1 MRRSLR
7 LPRGTALTAAV
18 LALAAMLSSIALP
31 AASAHAAD
39 DAGADDVTWSVRTE
53 SNGFGAERTSYTYAV
68 DPGQSVGDAL
78 VISNHGSAALQLAV
92 YAADGY
98 TGAGGQL
105 DLLTPA
111 ESSTGIGAWTRASA
125 ATVTVAPN
133 ESTTVP
139 FVVSVPATATPGD
152 YVGGIVTSLGS
163 SADQGISVDRR
174 LGIRI
179 GLRVSGALA
188 PSLAIENPQ
197 VTWGGTW
204 SLGTGAATLSYTLHN
219 TGNTT
224 MGAQQSATIA
234 GPFGWF
240 AADAGDVAPEVQ
252 ILPGETRDVQITVP
266 GVAGMLALIG
276 SATITPIVVDA
287 SGSTTGLTPVTTQAI
302 GFAVPW
308 LLLIIAL
315 VVIAVVAAAL
325 WWRRRAG
332 AARRQKEDERVA
344 RAVADALANAQPAAT
359 PDDTTDDTAD
369 DAVVAAAP
377 STSTIRTVTDERR

>member
-1 MRRSLR
+1 MLRSLR
-7 LPRGTALTAAV
+7 LRRGSALTAV
-18 LALAAMLSSIALP
+18 ALAAVALVWPLALP

-39 DAGADDVTWSVRTE
+39 DDAGSADDVTWSVRTE

-68 DPGQSVGDAL
+68 DPGQSVSDAL
-78 VISNHGSAALQLAV
+78 VIANHGAAALQLAV

-111 ESSTGIGAWTRASA
+111 ESSTGIGAWTHAAA

-139 FVVSVPATATPGD
+139 FVVSVPTTATPGD

-234 GPFGWF
+234 GPFGWSPT
-240 AADAGDVAPEVQ
+240 DAGDVAPEVQ

-287 SGSTTGLTPVTTQAI
+287 SGSTTGLTPVTTQAM

-308 LLLIIAL
+308 LLLIIAMIAIAL
-315 VVIAVVAAAL
+315 VVAAL

-332 AARRQKEDERVA
+332 ATRRRNEDERVA
-344 RAVADALANAQPAAT
+344 RAVADALASAQPAPA
-359 PDDTTDDTAD
+359 PDDTAGD
-369 DAVVAAAP
+369 VVVGATP
-377 STSTIRTVTDERR
+377 STTTLRTVSDGRA

>member
-1 MRRSLR
+1 MLRFLR
-7 LPRGTALTAAV
+7 LPRGTALTAVV
-18 LALAAMLSSIALP
+18 LAAVALLSSVALP

-39 DAGADDVTWSVRTE
+39 DAAGADDVTWSVRTD
-53 SNGFGAERTSYTYAV
+53 SNGFGKERTSYTYAV
-68 DPGQSVGDAL
+68 DPGQSVSDAL
-78 VISNHGSAALQLAV
+78 VITNHGSAALQLAV

-111 ESSTGIGAWTRASA
+111 ESSNAVGAWTRASA
-125 ATVTVAPN
+125 ATVTVGPDA
-133 ESTTVP
+133 STTVP
-139 FVVSVPATATPGD
+139 FVLSVPATATPGD

-204 SLGTGAATLSYTLHN
+204 ALGTGAATLSYTLHN

-240 AADAGDVAPEVQ
+240 PVDAGDVAPEVQ

-266 GVAGMLALIG
+266 AVAGMLALLG
-276 SATITPIVVDA
+276 SATVTPIVVDA
-287 SGSTTGLTPVTTQAI
+287 SGSTTGLAPVTTQAV
-302 GFAVPW
+302 GPAVPW
-308 LLLIIAL
+308 LVLIIGLLAIAL
-315 VVIAVVAAAL
+315 ALGAL

-332 AARRQKEDERVA
+332 AARRRKEDERVA
-344 RAVADALANAQPAAT
+344 RAVADALAQAQPSA
-359 PDDTTDDTAD
+359 PDDTAD
-369 DAVVAAAP
+369 AVVSATP
-377 STSTIRTVTDERR
+377 RTSTIRTVTDGRR